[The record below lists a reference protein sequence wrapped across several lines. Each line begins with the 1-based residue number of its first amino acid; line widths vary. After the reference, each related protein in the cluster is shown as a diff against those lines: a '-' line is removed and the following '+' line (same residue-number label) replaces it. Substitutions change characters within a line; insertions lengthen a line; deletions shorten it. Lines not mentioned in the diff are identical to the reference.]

1 MPRGPQKHLK
11 RINAPRH
18 WMLDKLGGV
27 FAPRPSAGPHKLREC
42 LPLIIILRNRLK
54 YALTNRETT
63 MILMQ
68 RLIKV
73 DGKVRTDPCYPAGFM
88 DVVSIEK
95 TNEHFRLLYNVRGKF
110 ALHKITGP
118 ELDYKLC
125 KVRKAQLGP
134 KGVPFIS
141 THDGRTLRYP
151 HPDID
156 VNDTVKLNLKTN
168 QIEDTVKFHVGALV
182 MCTRGRN
189 TGRVGVL
196 KQIEKH
202 EGSNTIVYVEDL
214 AGRAF
219 ATLLDNVFA
228 IGVGKKALVTLPRGG
243 GVKLGVL
250 EEKRQKQKKAAAAAH
265 HSAAAPAHA

>member
-1 MPRGPQKHLK
+1 
-11 RINAPRH
+11 
-18 WMLDKLGGV
+18 
-27 FAPRPSAGPHKLREC
+27 
-42 LPLIIILRNRLK
+42 
-54 YALTNRETT
+54 
-63 MILMQ
+63 
-68 RLIKV
+68 
-73 DGKVRTDPCYPAGFM
+73 M
-88 DVVSIEK
+88 DVVSIDK

-125 KVRKAQLGP
+125 KVRKSQLGP

-151 HPDID
+151 HPDVQ
-156 VNDTVKLNLKTN
+156 VNDTVKVNLKTN
-168 QIEDTVKFHVGALV
+168 KVEDTVKFHVGALV

-243 GVKLGVL
+243 GVKLGIL
-250 EEKRQKQKKAAAAAH
+250 EEKRQKAKKAAAAHTRAT
-265 HSAAAPAHA
+265 APAKA